1 MKNILNKS
9 HLWVTQSLILI
20 KVNFKLTLLLGSAYI
35 FAYLLIP
42 TIPGLSLISPF
53 LIIVWPI
60 STMIFINYFR
70 LAQNNKEFEFKDLL
84 KIKKQNLRSLTY
96 LGLICLFYSLFIS
109 LILSPDL
116 KDIIALANES
126 EMKGN
131 IYNNAVGIITKF
143 VILALPILMATWFS
157 PILISYHNFGLIKA
171 IKSSFAGV
179 LVSIVPILI
188 AWIILLGGF
197 ISLVFVMIMI
207 FTMLGASENIFM
219 SYVLIFSCMIVL
231 AAYIASLFS
240 FQFITYKDIFK
251 SIIK

>member
-20 KVNFKLTLLLGSAYI
+20 KANFKLTLLLGSAYM

-70 LAQNNKEFEFKDLL
+70 LAQDNKEFEFKDLL
-84 KIKKQNLRSLTY
+84 KIEKQNLRSLTY

-116 KDIIALANES
+116 KDILDLANES

-131 IYNNAVGIITKF
+131 IYNNTIGLITKF
-143 VILALPILMATWFS
+143 IILAIPILMATWFS

-231 AAYIASLFS
+231 VAYIASLFS

>member
-1 MKNILNKS
+1 LKNILNKS

-131 IYNNAVGIITKF
+131 IYNNAVSIITKF

>member
-84 KIKKQNLRSLTY
+84 KIEKQNLRSLTY

-109 LILSPDL
+109 LI
-116 KDIIALANES
+116 N
-126 EMKGN
+126 
-131 IYNNAVGIITKF
+131 
-143 VILALPILMATWFS
+143 
-157 PILISYHNFGLIKA
+157 
-171 IKSSFAGV
+171 
-179 LVSIVPILI
+179 
-188 AWIILLGGF
+188 
-197 ISLVFVMIMI
+197 
-207 FTMLGASENIFM
+207 
-219 SYVLIFSCMIVL
+219 
-231 AAYIASLFS
+231 
-240 FQFITYKDIFK
+240 
-251 SIIK
+251 

>member
-1 MKNILNKS
+1 LKNILNKS

-240 FQFITYKDIFK
+240 FQFISYKDIFK

>member
-1 MKNILNKS
+1 
-9 HLWVTQSLILI
+9 
-20 KVNFKLTLLLGSAYI
+20 
-35 FAYLLIP
+35 
-42 TIPGLSLISPF
+42 
-53 LIIVWPI
+53 
-60 STMIFINYFR
+60 MIFINYFR

-188 AWIILLGGF
+188 AWIILLG
-197 ISLVFVMIMI
+197 
-207 FTMLGASENIFM
+207 
-219 SYVLIFSCMIVL
+219 VLFH
-231 AAYIASLFS
+231 
-240 FQFITYKDIFK
+240 
-251 SIIK
+251 